1 MVGNPG
7 KRAGLTKA
15 EVIPADGEWFHVTF
29 GLSAANLTVFS
40 GLDSLDDIL
49 ANASEL
55 RILAAISGPKRA
67 GEAAAA
73 TLSTLVEVSRPRA
86 QAGERIG

>member
-15 EVIPADGEWFHVTF
+15 EVIPAGGEWFHVTF

-40 GLDSLDDIL
+40 GPDSLDDIL

-67 GEAAAA
+67 GETAAA
-73 TLSTLVEVSRPRA
+73 TLGTLVEVSRARA

>member
-1 MVGNPG
+1 MLGNPG

-15 EVIPADGEWFHVTF
+15 EVIPAGREWFHVTF
-29 GLSAANLTVFS
+29 GLSAAKFNVFS

-55 RILAAISGPKRA
+55 RILAAISGPKWA
-67 GEAAAA
+67 GETAAAMLG
-73 TLSTLVEVSRPRA
+73 TLA
-86 QAGERIG
+86 RIFHVREAVCA

>member
-1 MVGNPG
+1 M
-7 KRAGLTKA
+7 TKA
-15 EVIPADGEWFHVTF
+15 EVIPAGREWFHVTF
-29 GLSAANLTVFS
+29 GLSAAKFNVFS

-55 RILAAISGPKRA
+55 RILVAISGPKRA
-67 GEAAAA
+67 GETAAA
-73 TLSTLVEVSRPRA
+73 TLGTLVEVSRARA